1 MGDPFC
7 MALAAHEPGNLRK
20 DKAAR
25 LPPESSREYFFG
37 LSLTSQCQG
46 AQWAHERI
54 VLRLCLCT
62 KDFVPNILCHPM
74 KPIVHLVAV
83 LLTLC
88 QFFLSGCGKGNEPSQ
103 LGTTTPETSAEQ
115 ITQSEAGN
123 IGEQEQAYQ
132 NAKDEA
138 LAASEKE
145 YEARMHGAPPR
156 PSEFPFPNP
165 PGEQPIP
172 NYINFYSINDRYP
185 TYLLCEYRVDKREYD
200 QLDEPKWFKAA
211 LKQIRQSGPKKF
223 PPITWIAVIIINR
236 AEWNGAST
244 FEEAHKVG
252 TFQSQ

>member
-1 MGDPFC
+1 
-7 MALAAHEPGNLRK
+7 
-20 DKAAR
+20 
-25 LPPESSREYFFG
+25 
-37 LSLTSQCQG
+37 
-46 AQWAHERI
+46 
-54 VLRLCLCT
+54 
-62 KDFVPNILCHPM
+62 M

-252 TFQSQ
+252 ALFKASDVFSPSCDLSQLISHADMVRNPFKYDTSQLAPMDQQRWLIVEQHAATNRGTAVGAK